1 MLKQKILND
10 EIVLGTMISEFGCP
24 NILRIMKTGGFEF
37 VIIDGEHGPFDMT
50 QFASMVALGNSIGLE
65 VLIRIPGIDRG
76 LITKLLDMGV
86 DGFLVPMVNT
96 AEEAKL
102 LVQYSKY
109 APIGK
114 RGIST
119 TRAHTNYQ
127 PPELSEYMEQANK
140 RIVLLT
146 QIETVEAVEN
156 AEKIAAVDGIDALIV
171 GPSDLSSDLGEPGNL
186 KSEKLLSA
194 AKKVTEAAKK
204 QGKRC
209 GTVSNNMQY
218 LNACREMG
226 MTVFNKGSE
235 LGMLLSGA
243 KNQVK
248 AFWEEV
254 IDK

>member
-10 EIVLGTMISEFGCP
+10 EIKSLGTAISEFGCP

-37 VIIDGEHGPFDMT
+37 VIIDGEHNLFDMT

-76 LITKLLDMGV
+76 LITKLLDMGA
-86 DGFLVPMVNT
+86 DGFLIPMVNT

-140 RIVLLT
+140 RT
-146 QIETVEAVEN
+146 
-156 AEKIAAVDGIDALIV
+156 
-171 GPSDLSSDLGEPGNL
+171 
-186 KSEKLLSA
+186 
-194 AKKVTEAAKK
+194 KVAYA
-204 QGKRC
+204 
-209 GTVSNNMQY
+209 
-218 LNACREMG
+218 
-226 MTVFNKGSE
+226 
-235 LGMLLSGA
+235 
-243 KNQVK
+243 
-248 AFWEEV
+248 
-254 IDK
+254 D